1 MITVEEQED
10 VAAFA
15 DYQTMSTAAASVSA
29 APVPSPAA
37 LPSSLP
43 ATSSDSS
50 HRAPT
55 PDSSSSASSQ
65 LQNITPISPSST
77 TTASAGRLFSSP
89 LARKLAKESGTS
101 IERIAAGLA
110 SSGLAG
116 SGPQGRIVAAD
127 VLRAASLPSAVAST
141 DQQLVPVP
149 DQQMIVLPS
158 TVRPVHSPPTL
169 PPVAAPVG
177 IYADFVLS
185 DSAVVLAARQTAAK
199 QSVPHYYLSI
209 ELNLSNVM
217 KLRSDLNNKLSSVA
231 TGRKDRPS
239 TGLLSVLDF
248 LVKASALAMKQVTY
262 GLDSQTVVKLV
273 LPHDMSL
280 LLLC

>member
-1 MITVEEQED
+1 
-10 VAAFA
+10 
-15 DYQTMSTAAASVSA
+15 
-29 APVPSPAA
+29 
-37 LPSSLP
+37 
-43 ATSSDSS
+43 
-50 HRAPT
+50 
-55 PDSSSSASSQ
+55 
-65 LQNITPISPSST
+65 
-77 TTASAGRLFSSP
+77 
-89 LARKLAKESGTS
+89 
-101 IERIAAGLA
+101 
-110 SSGLAG
+110 
-116 SGPQGRIVAAD
+116 
-127 VLRAASLPSAVAST
+127 
-141 DQQLVPVP
+141 
-149 DQQMIVLPS
+149 MIVLPS

>member
-43 ATSSDSS
+43 ATSSA

-55 PDSSSSASSQ
+55 PDSSSSASQ
-65 LQNITPISPSST
+65 LQNSAPISPSST
-77 TTASAGRLFSSP
+77 TTAAAGRLFSSP

-149 DQQMIVLPS
+149 EMTVLPS

-177 IYADFVLS
+177 VYADFVLS

-217 KLRSDLNNKLSSVA
+217 KLRSDLNSKLSSVA

-239 TGLLSVLDF
+239 AQLSVLDF
-248 LVKASALAMKQVTY
+248 LVKASALAMKQVTK
-262 GLDSQTVVKLV
+262 VVTITMLT
-273 LPHDMSL
+273 ML
-280 LLLC
+280 LIITMLTMLLIYMYA

>member
-29 APVPSPAA
+29 ASVPSPAA
-37 LPSSLP
+37 LPSFLP
-43 ATSSDSS
+43 ATSSA

-55 PDSSSSASSQ
+55 PDSSSSASQ
-65 LQNITPISPSST
+65 LQNSAHISPSST
-77 TTASAGRLFSSP
+77 TTAAAGRLFSSP

-149 DQQMIVLPS
+149 EMTVLPS

-177 IYADFVLS
+177 VYADFVLS

-217 KLRSDLNNKLSSVA
+217 KLRSDLNSKLSSVA

-239 TGLLSVLDF
+239 AQLSVLDF
-248 LVKASALAMKQVTY
+248 LVKASALAMKQVT
-262 GLDSQTVVKLV
+262 
-273 LPHDMSL
+273 
-280 LLLC
+280 

>member
-43 ATSSDSS
+43 ATSSA

-55 PDSSSSASSQ
+55 PDSSSAAASQ
-65 LQNITPISPSST
+65 LQSSTPISPSST
-77 TTASAGRLFSSP
+77 TAAAGRLFSSP

-149 DQQMIVLPS
+149 EMTVLS
-158 TVRPVHSPPTL
+158 TVRPVHSPPT

-177 IYADFVLS
+177 VYADFVLS

-217 KLRSDLNNKLSSVA
+217 KLRSDLNSKLSSVA

-239 TGLLSVLDF
+239 AQLSVLDF
-248 LVKASALAMKQVTY
+248 LVKASALAMKQVI
-262 GLDSQTVVKLV
+262 
-273 LPHDMSL
+273 
-280 LLLC
+280 